1 MSCSRCGQSRP
12 RPITT
17 PTIVGRPGGITIP
30 AQTPRPVGGVSS
42 GPLPTSTIRNAIT
55 GLRYIPNGSGGK

>member
-17 PTIVGRPGGITIP
+17 PTIVGRPGGITVP
-30 AQTPRPVGGVSS
+30 AQRPVAPMGSTAV
-42 GPLPTSTIRNAIT
+42 PANTIRNAIN
-55 GLRYIPNGSGGK
+55 GLRYIPNVNGNK